1 MSNALIAIDLMMTS
15 LNVVV
20 RINEVL
26 QKAKAEGRDVSDE
39 EIAALQA
46 ENNALEQ
53 ELLNK

>member
-15 LNVVV
+15 LNVIV